1 MKRNS
6 IHNTIL
12 GCGLAAG
19 LLLFSEPVYSSDCAA
34 LYKKVADAYYGLKNR
49 SGLTTEKCRALM
61 DSFRTVAELY
71 PDCHKA
77 DDALFMVGVLGMQAY
92 KGGGDKNDLADALA
106 SFNKLAGSYPQ
117 STLADD
123 AQYYCGEIHALLGER
138 DKAVEAYK
146 KTLDFRGGDMS
157 KKAVERMREL
167 ANAPAPETNEKTE
180 PGPPASADK
189 SAGKKTGGQK
199 RPNPEPSTI
208 EKTAKSPAGKINDLS
223 DEEILALSFG
233 ITGRPAPAAGSTRDQ
248 PVRGRRED
256 VEPLPLSPAPA
267 DYARLLNIRYWSNKD
282 YTRVVVD
289 LDREAPFAPPHLL
302 RPDPE
307 LGTPPRLYID
317 FQGAVISESMRQ
329 GTPEPGCYTM
339 PIGDGLLKKARAG
352 QYQPDVARV
361 VLDIERID
369 RFNAF
374 PLPGERFRYVI
385 DVYGSHRNLAAS
397 RTAAEEEK
405 ETVADKAAGSETKKV
420 QTEDKKRV
428 AGRKKIIIVLDPGH
442 GGRDPGA
449 VGPTG
454 LREKDVTLSM
464 ARRIKRVLEAG
475 NKDVRVVLTRSDDRY
490 LSLVERTAMANTMSA
505 DLFVSIHCNAAASS
519 DAYGIETYYLDNTTD
534 RAALKLAAKEN
545 FVAEE
550 VMTGPRDTTNLIL
563 ADLITMSK
571 VEDSVPLARS
581 LQKHLISRMRKRWK
595 DTRDKGVKKAP
606 FWVLTGAT
614 MPCAL
619 VEVSFISN
627 RKEEKLLRSSDYQ
640 QAAASAIASGVL
652 DYIRENPEVVMAK

>member
-1 MKRNS
+1 MAAV
-6 IHNTIL
+6 IL
-12 GCGLAAG
+12 FPFPALT
-19 LLLFSEPVYSSDCAA
+19 SDCTA
-34 LYKKVADAYYGLKNR
+34 LYKKVADAYYELKNR
-49 SGLTTEKCRALM
+49 SVLTAEKCRTLM

-92 KGGGDKNDLADALA
+92 KGSADKNDLAAALA

-123 AQYYCGEIHALLGER
+123 AQYYCGEIHVLLGER

-146 KTLDFRGGDMS
+146 KTLGFRGGDMS
-157 KKAVERMREL
+157 RKAMKRMQEL
-167 ANAPAPETNEKTE
+167 ANAPASEIDEKTE
-180 PGPPASADK
+180 PGPSNTSADRNAK
-189 SAGKKTGGQK
+189 NKPGEQDRKK
-199 RPNPEPSTI
+199 RPDP
-208 EKTAKSPAGKINDLS
+208 KPAGGEDIAKRPPEGINDLS

-233 ITGRPAPAAGSTRDQ
+233 ITEQPAPAAGSTRDQ
-248 PVRGRRED
+248 PIREQPED
-256 VEPLPLSPAPA
+256 METGPLSPAPA

-282 YTRVVVD
+282 YTRVVID
-289 LDREAPFAPPHLL
+289 LDREAPYAPPHLL
-302 RPDPE
+302 KPDPE

-317 FQGAVISESMRQ
+317 FPGTVISESMRR

-385 DVYGSHRNLAAS
+385 DVYGSHGNLAAS
-397 RTAAEEEK
+397 RTATDGQK
-405 ETVADKAAGSETKKV
+405 EAGVEKAAGAETKKV
-420 QTEDKKRV
+420 ETEDKERV
-428 AGRKKIIIVLDPGH
+428 AGRKKKIIIVLDAGH

-454 LREKDVTLSM
+454 LREKNVTLSL
-464 ARRIKRVLEAG
+464 ARRAKRVLEAG
-475 NKDVRVVLTRSDDRY
+475 NKNVRVVLTRSDDRY
-490 LSLVERTAMANTMSA
+490 LTLVERTAMANTMSA
-505 DLFVSIHCNAAASS
+505 DLFVSIHCNAAADSK
-519 DAYGIETYYLDNTTD
+519 AYGIETYYLDNTTD
-534 RAALKLAAKEN
+534 RAALRLAAKEN

-581 LQKHLISRMRKRWK
+581 LQKHLISGMRKRWK

-614 MPCAL
+614 MPCVL

-627 RKEEKLLRSSDYQ
+627 KREEKLLRSSDYQ
-640 QAAASAIASGVL
+640 QAAASAIAGGVL
-652 DYIRENPEVVMAK
+652 NYIKENPEVVMAK